1 MLQQATLQSSQGAG
15 TEGAMP
21 AGDVLRPGGSVGL
34 LAGMLVETY
43 SEEHGRRPEV
53 RTQARDSFT
62 LQALQSM
69 PSGEVLRDCF
79 RRDSY

>member
-53 RTQARDSFT
+53 
-62 LQALQSM
+62 
-69 PSGEVLRDCF
+69 
-79 RRDSY
+79 